1 MQVSRERAGLLEPV
15 DFESDRNMGNS
26 PLDDTASRLIDAL
39 NQDRFVL
46 HEQPI
51 RPLSTGAREQS
62 YQEIFVRFQEEEEK
76 LLPPGTF
83 IPVLESCRL
92 MHLLDRWVINRVIKW
107 IHAGRRR
114 DTKWSAPCCSINL
127 SNDSLTNPD
136 TAHFVL
142 QQSQKGSVSGRK
154 LAFEVAEEDAN
165 EHADALAALVRE
177 LRPIGCRFTVTS
189 YNGDLIPL
197 DRLQA
202 LGVGTV
208 KLDVDMVT
216 SLHSNAESVRRARQ
230 IQASCESRG
239 IETIAEFVERQ
250 DTLEH
255 LIGLGVRYAQGY
267 GIGHSKPL
275 YDRVPEAAAAMKH
288 VVG

>member
-1 MQVSRERAGLLEPV
+1 
-15 DFESDRNMGNS
+15 MGS
-26 PLDDTASRLIDAL
+26 HAPLDDTAARLVDAL

-46 HEQPI
+46 HQQPI
-51 RPLSTGAREQS
+51 VAIRAGAREQG

-83 IPVLESCRL
+83 IPVLESYHL

-107 IHAGRRR
+107 IHAGRRN
-114 DTKWSAPCCSINL
+114 DATWSPPCSSINL
-127 SNDSLTNPD
+127 SNDSLTHPD
-136 TAHFVL
+136 SAHFIL
-142 QQSQKGSVSGRK
+142 QQSQKGRINGSK
-154 LAFEVAEEDAN
+154 LAFEVAEDDALA
-165 EHADALAALVRE
+165 HADALAALVRE

-189 YNGDLIPL
+189 YTGELMPASKLQEL
-197 DRLQA
+197 DI
-202 LGVGTV
+202 GSV
-208 KLDVDMVT
+208 KVDVDIVT
-216 SLHSNAESVRRARQ
+216 SLHSNAESVRRARA
-230 IQASCESRG
+230 IHGACEARG

-275 YDRVPEAAAAMKH
+275 YSGMAPAAAVAPLP
-288 VVG
+288 VA

>member
-1 MQVSRERAGLLEPV
+1 
-15 DFESDRNMGNS
+15 MGNT
-26 PLDDTASRLIDAL
+26 PLDDTAARLIDAL

-46 HEQPI
+46 HQQPI
-51 RPLSTGAREQS
+51 RPLSAGAREQS

-107 IHAGRRR
+107 IHAGRRQNS
-114 DTKWSAPCCSINL
+114 KWSSPCCSINL

-136 TAHFVL
+136 TAHFVI

-154 LAFEVAEEDAN
+154 LAFEVAEDDAQA
-165 EHADALAALVRE
+165 HAEALAALTRE
-177 LRPIGCRFTVTS
+177 LKPIGCRFTITS
-189 YNGDLIPL
+189 YNGRLLKPED
-197 DRLQA
+197 LQA
-202 LGVGTV
+202 LGAASV
-208 KLDVDMVT
+208 KLDVDIVT
-216 SLHSNAESVRRARQ
+216 SLHSNPDNVRRARY
-230 IQASCESRG
+230 IQAACAKRD

-255 LIGLGVRYAQGY
+255 LIGLGVSYAQGY

-275 YDRVPEAAAAMKH
+275 YGRVTNIAAAAP
-288 VVG
+288 

>member
-1 MQVSRERAGLLEPV
+1 
-15 DFESDRNMGNS
+15 MGNA
-26 PLDDTASRLIDAL
+26 PLDDTAARLIDAL
-39 NQDRFVL
+39 NQDGFVL
-46 HEQPI
+46 HQQPI
-51 RPLSTGAREQS
+51 RAISEKAAERS
-62 YQEIFVRFQEEEEK
+62 YQEIFVRFKEEEEK

-114 DTKWSAPCCSINL
+114 DPRWTAPCCSINL
-127 SNDSLTNPD
+127 SNDSLIHPD

-154 LAFEVAEEDAN
+154 LAFEIAEDDAHA
-165 EHADALAALVRE
+165 HADELAFLTRE
-177 LRPIGCRFTVTS
+177 LKPIGCRFTVTS
-189 YNGDLIPL
+189 YNGALVDAQ
-197 DRLQA
+197 RLQA
-202 LGVGTV
+202 LGVSTV
-208 KLDVDMVT
+208 KIDVDIVT
-216 SLHSNAESVRRARQ
+216 TLHGNAESVRLARH
-230 IQASCESRG
+230 IQAACETRG

-275 YDRVPEAAAAMKH
+275 YGRDLDGTGAFPPAAVGNAARA
-288 VVG
+288 V